1 MAEIEFRDIHK
12 SFGEGDARVEALK
25 GVSDVIHSGEM
36 VAIMGK
42 SGSGKS
48 TLLNIM
54 GGLMTM
60 DSGSLLY
67 DGEKLDFKNKKKL
80 YAYRKND
87 IGFIVQYFA
96 LIEDCNVFDNVALTL
111 RFKNFTHKQIKQKV
125 ETVLKELDIQNKI
138 KSYPNQ
144 LSGGQQ
150 QRVAIARALV
160 KDPGVILADEPT
172 GALDEATGIE
182 VMNILRT
189 QRKSGK
195 TVVVV
200 THDNKVADM
209 CDRIIMIKDGRI

>member
-1 MAEIEFRDIHK
+1 M
-12 SFGEGDARVEALK
+12 
-25 GVSDVIHSGEM
+25 
-36 VAIMGK
+36 
-42 SGSGKS
+42 
-48 TLLNIM
+48 
-54 GGLMTM
+54 
-60 DSGSLLY
+60 
-67 DGEKLDFKNKKKL
+67 
-80 YAYRKND
+80 
-87 IGFIVQYFA
+87 
-96 LIEDCNVFDNVALTL
+96 FDNVALTL

-125 ETVLKELDIQNKI
+125 EIVLKELDIQNKI

-189 QRKSGK
+189 QRESGK